1 MARYLGASCRLC
13 RREGSKLFLKG
24 QRCFT
29 DKCAVERKPYPP
41 GSRGA
46 AAKRGKLSEFG
57 TQLREKQKVR
67 RIYGMLEG
75 QFRTFFE
82 KATKVKGVT
91 SEIFFRSLE
100 LRLDNTVYR
109 MGFARSRN
117 EARQLVRHNHILVN
131 ERRLNIPSAQL
142 KVGDV
147 VRVTEKSQT
156 KVVFSEV
163 KDVAAQRPPMAW
175 CEVDHEKFIGKVIAN
190 PTRED
195 IQIPVKE
202 RLIVELYSK

>member
-1 MARYLGASCRLC
+1 VARYLGAVCRHC
-13 RREGSKLFLKG
+13 RREGQKLFLKG
-24 QRCFT
+24 QRCYT

-46 AAKRGKLSEFG
+46 TGKRGKLSEFG

-67 RIYGMLEG
+67 RVYGMLEK
-75 QFRTFFE
+75 QFRLFFDR
-82 KATKVKGVT
+82 ASRVRGVT
-91 SEIFFRSLE
+91 SDIFFRSLE
-100 LRLDNTVYR
+100 LRLDNAIYR

-131 ERRLNIPSAQL
+131 DRRLNIPSAQL
-142 KVGDV
+142 SVGDI
-147 VRVTEKSQT
+147 VRVKESSQS
-156 KVVFSEV
+156 KVVFAEV
-163 KDVAAQRPPMAW
+163 KENSARRPAVAW
-175 CEVDHEKFIGKVIAN
+175 VEVDHDKMTAKVIAA

-195 IQIPVKE
+195 IQLPVKD